1 MEFFEEEMI
10 TTIESACICDDQSCV
25 SSGCDPNTCDG

>member
-1 MEFFEEEMI
+1 MKFFDEE
-10 TTIESACICDDQSCV
+10 TALVSLSVCTCDDQSCV